1 MDKNMNENRKQ
12 PMDEQENTIAIW
24 DIVLSIA
31 GKWWLIVLVAL
42 VFGSI
47 GIVYVDSTYVDI
59 YSSFGSIYLV
69 EKNQNVGG
77 FEQSGIAYTETIMAD
92 YIYRISTEEN
102 MRNAVKRLPDEIRAV
117 YADTDISEDVLE
129 QYIERVSA
137 SMTWSD
143 LKAATTITNPED
155 THYLNIS
162 VKSTDPK
169 LSYAAAMAVI
179 GASADSLSNFFGVEQ
194 VSIDEQPRLAAAPSS
209 AKSYQKAL
217 LAALIGA
224 ALVVA
229 VLVLLYLRDDKI
241 NTSEDVEK
249 YLGVTVLA
257 LIPEYEVGGATKH
270 YPTENG
276 GSQ

>member
-1 MDKNMNENRKQ
+1 MNKKINH
-12 PMDEQENTIAIW
+12 PTDEQENTIAIW
-24 DIVLSIA
+24 DIALSIA
-31 GKWWLIVLVAL
+31 GKWWLILLVA
-42 VFGSI
+42 VIFGSI
-47 GIVYVDSTYVDI
+47 GCVYVDSTYVDI
-59 YSSFGSIYLV
+59 YRSYGSIYLV
-69 EKNQNVGG
+69 EKNQNVGA

-117 YADTDISEDVLE
+117 YADTDISEEVLE

-137 SMTWSD
+137 NMTWSA
-143 LKAATTITNPED
+143 LKSATTITNPED

-162 VKSTDPK
+162 VASTDPR
-169 LSYAAAMAVI
+169 LSYAAALAVI
-179 GASADSLSNFFGVEQ
+179 GASADSLSNFFGVEE
-194 VSIDEQPRLAAAPSS
+194 VSIDEQPRLATGPSS
-209 AKSYQKAL
+209 SKSYQNAL

-224 ALVVA
+224 ALVIG

-257 LIPEYEVGGATKH
+257 LIPEYEVGSSKVHTSG
-270 YPTENG
+270 NG
-276 GSQ
+276 GRQ

>member
-1 MDKNMNENRKQ
+1 MNENRNYPAEEK
-12 PMDEQENTIAIW
+12 ENTIAIW
-24 DIVLSIA
+24 DILLSVA
-31 GKWWLIVLVAL
+31 GKWWLIVLVAI

-59 YSSFGSIYLV
+59 YRSYGSIYLV
-69 EKNQNVGG
+69 EKNSSVDA
-77 FEQSGIAYTETIMAD
+77 FEQSGIAYTEIIMAD

-129 QYIERVSA
+129 AYIERVTA
-137 SMTWSD
+137 SMTWAS
-143 LKAATTITNPED
+143 LKGATTITNPED
-155 THYLNIS
+155 THYLYIS
-162 VKSTDPK
+162 VASTDPK

-179 GASADSLSNFFGVEQ
+179 GSSADSLSNFFGVEE
-194 VSIDEQPRLAAAPSS
+194 VSIDEQPRLPVGPASR
-209 AKSYQKAL
+209 KSYQKAY

-224 ALVVA
+224 ALVVG

-257 LIPEYEVGGATKH
+257 LIPEYEIGKTSA
-270 YPTENG
+270 PSAQAESG
-276 GSQ
+276 GSR